1 MRPPMAPSE
10 AQKPN
15 NSPNGSASTSTTNVR
30 RKVLM
35 EFSSLHPCSASMDDD
50 DEDNSIQSSQEHT
63 ESSPGMHPISH
74 SHSHPLSSS
83 SSSSTPTQMQT
94 RSVDHANRNYAKG
107 PEHESTPTT
116 TAPSI
121 TARFRSK
128 SKSKATTAHVH
139 FLDEE
144 INEPA
149 PYTITNGNRSTKAD
163 MNTTEER
170 TTLGPRSR
178 DLSLSES
185 EISLLDLGPSLV
197 YGDDGYIPL
206 SGGRFGHGQGGGVSV
221 VGRGGAGFTPG
232 VRE

>member
-1 MRPPMAPSE
+1 MRPPTAPSK

-15 NSPNGSASTSTTNVR
+15 NTPNGTASTSTTNAR

-35 EFSSLHPCSASMDDD
+35 EFSSFYPCSAPMDD
-50 DEDNSIQSSQEHT
+50 DEDNSIQASQEHT
-63 ESSPGMHPISH
+63 ESSLGMHPISH

-83 SSSSTPTQMQT
+83 SSSTPTQMQT
-94 RSVDHANRNYAKG
+94 RSVDHAKRNYAKG
-107 PEHESTPTT
+107 SEHESTPTT

-149 PYTITNGNRSTKAD
+149 LSTITNGNRSTKAD

-206 SGGRFGHGQGGGVSV
+206 SGRGVRHGQGDGVSV